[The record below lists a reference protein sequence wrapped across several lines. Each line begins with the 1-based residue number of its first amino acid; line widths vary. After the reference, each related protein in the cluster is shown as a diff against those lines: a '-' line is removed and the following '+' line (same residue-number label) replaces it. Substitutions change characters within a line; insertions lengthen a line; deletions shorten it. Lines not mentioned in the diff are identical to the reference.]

1 VRKET
6 TSEIAERVGKSMQS
20 GSGARAAD
28 AAAVGIQRRL
38 RRMAVLLVGLA
49 VSACAGTGQLANLTE
64 GDRAAVAIQSV
75 EGAPAAV
82 VHRFVAML
90 EDEAAAR
97 QIPVVPLSEASYRLR
112 AYLAAQGDGA
122 ASLTPVAWSV
132 DVYRADGQRAVRL
145 SGEEKAAG
153 RPWQHADDET
163 LRRVARASME
173 RLAAFLGRSRPSAAA
188 ASAATPQ
195 PQGEASP
202 AASPSPSALLSPL
215 GSLDDWT
222 PEAAGIFRI
231 LRGEPARTAAT
242 ADAAAHA
249 TAAVPSNGIPLPRR
263 QPAAAD
269 AAALAFA
276 PEN

>member
-1 VRKET
+1 
-6 TSEIAERVGKSMQS
+6 MQS
-20 GSGARAAD
+20 GSVRRAAE
-28 AAAVGIQRRL
+28 AAPVGIERRL
-38 RRMAVLLVGLA
+38 RRMAVLLLGLA
-49 VSACAGTGQLANLTE
+49 LSACAGTGQLANLTE
-64 GDRAAVAIQSV
+64 GDRTAVAIQSV

-97 QIPVVPLSEASYRLR
+97 QIPVVPLSEAGYRLR
-112 AYLAAQGDGA
+112 GYLAAQGDGA
-122 ASLTPVAWSV
+122 AATKAVAWSV

-153 RPWQHADDET
+153 HPWQQADDET
-163 LRRVARASME
+163 LRRIARASME
-173 RLAAFLGRSRPSAAA
+173 RLAAFLGRSRPPAAA

-195 PQGEASP
+195 SQGEASA
-202 AASPSPSALLSPL
+202 AASPLPSALLSPL

-231 LRGEPARTAAT
+231 LRGEPARTAASP
-242 ADAAAHA
+242 DAAAHA
-249 TAAVPSNGIPLPRR
+249 TAAVPSDEVPLPRR
-263 QPAAAD
+263 RPAAAD
-269 AAALAFA
+269 ATRGAALAFA

>member
-1 VRKET
+1 
-6 TSEIAERVGKSMQS
+6 MQS
-20 GSGARAAD
+20 GSIRRAAE
-28 AAAVGIQRRL
+28 AAPVGIERRL
-38 RRMAVLLVGLA
+38 RRMAVLLLGLA

-64 GDRAAVAIQSV
+64 ADRTAVAIQSV

-82 VHRFVAML
+82 VHRFVALL

-97 QIPVVPLSEASYRLR
+97 QIPVVPLSEAGYRLR
-112 AYLAAQGDGA
+112 GYLAAQGGDGA
-122 ASLTPVAWSV
+122 AATKAVAWSV

-153 RPWQHADDET
+153 HPWQQADDET
-163 LRRVARASME
+163 LRRIARASVE
-173 RLAAFLGRSRPSAAA
+173 RVAAFLGRSRPPAAA

-195 PQGEASP
+195 PQGEAPP
-202 AASPSPSALLSPL
+202 AASPSALLSPL

-242 ADAAAHA
+242 PDAAAHA
-249 TAAVPSNGIPLPRR
+249 TAAVPPAEVPLPRR
-263 QPAAAD
+263 RPTAAD
-269 AAALAFA
+269 AAGSAAFAFA

>member
-1 VRKET
+1 
-6 TSEIAERVGKSMQS
+6 MQS
-20 GSGARAAD
+20 GSVRRAAE
-28 AAAVGIQRRL
+28 AAPVGIERRL
-38 RRMAVLLVGLA
+38 RRMAVLLLGLA
-49 VSACAGTGQLANLTE
+49 LSACAGTGQLANLTE
-64 GDRAAVAIQSV
+64 GDRTAVAIQSV

-97 QIPVVPLSEASYRLR
+97 QIPVVPLSEAGYRLR
-112 AYLAAQGDGA
+112 GYLAARGDGA
-122 ASLTPVAWSV
+122 AATKAVAWSV

-153 RPWQHADDET
+153 HPWQQADDET
-163 LRRVARASME
+163 LRRIARASME
-173 RLAAFLGRSRPSAAA
+173 RLAAFLGRSRPPAAA

-195 PQGEASP
+195 SQGEASA
-202 AASPSPSALLSPL
+202 AASPLPSALLSPL

-231 LRGEPARTAAT
+231 LRGEPARTAASP
-242 ADAAAHA
+242 DAAAHA
-249 TAAVPSNGIPLPRR
+249 TAAVPSDEVPLPRR
-263 QPAAAD
+263 RPAAAD
-269 AAALAFA
+269 ATRGAALAFA